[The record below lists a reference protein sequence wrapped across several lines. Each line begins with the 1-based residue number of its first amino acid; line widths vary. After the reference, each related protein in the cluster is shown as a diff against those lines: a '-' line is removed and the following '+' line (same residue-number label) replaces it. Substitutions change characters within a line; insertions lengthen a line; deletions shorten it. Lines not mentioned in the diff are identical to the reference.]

1 MIRALDPKRIEVT
14 RQIMDARRLAK
25 ELNDEMLDYL
35 LELAL
40 NENLGHA
47 AAARAAVLER
57 FPDPEA

>member
-1 MIRALDPKRIEVT
+1 MIRALDPRRIEIT
-14 RQIMDARRLAK
+14 RHIMDARRLAK

-40 NENLGHA
+40 NENLGHD

-57 FPDPEA
+57 FPDPES